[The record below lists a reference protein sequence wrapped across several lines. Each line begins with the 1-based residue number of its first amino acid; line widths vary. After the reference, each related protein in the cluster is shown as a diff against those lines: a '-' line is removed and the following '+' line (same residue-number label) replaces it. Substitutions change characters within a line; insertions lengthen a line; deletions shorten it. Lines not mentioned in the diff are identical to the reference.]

1 VQSGELC
8 KDDIDRFIAN
18 IDKNNMGCWLW
29 TGPKTTAGRGGLS
42 VKGKYQYANQISWV
56 VAGKGIPIGRIE
68 VTCQTSRCIHPDHL
82 KDSGA
87 KDVDTSGKVKG
98 RKQAKGKRDKPE
110 KPYPDFP
117 LHEHA

>member
-1 VQSGELC
+1 MQSGELC

-18 IDKNNMGCWLW
+18 IDKNNMSCWLW

-68 VTCQTSRCIHPDHL
+68 VTCQTSRCIHPDV
-82 KDSGA
+82 SIRT
-87 KDVDTSGKVKG
+87 TSKIRGL
-98 RKQAKGKRDKPE
+98 RMWTLRAR
-110 KPYPDFP
+110 
-117 LHEHA
+117 